1 MTSRRLLAGVG
12 RSALDLH
19 RHRQVYGEPGTTPQ
33 DELLAELGASGLR
46 GRGGAAFPLATK
58 LSAVRV
64 AKGEPILLVNGCE
77 GEPMST
83 KDRLLLSCL
92 PHLVIDGALTL
103 ARAIGA
109 GEVIFAVDEFDLR
122 TGDSLQTA
130 LDERADI
137 VAAGLQASLNWVP
150 AGYVTGQES
159 ALVQWCN
166 GGPPT
171 PMAARPR
178 VTERG
183 VRRRPTLVSNAETL
197 AHAAVVDRRG
207 ATWFRAAGTDEEP
220 GTALITVSG
229 AVSRPGVV
237 EVELGAPLTE
247 VLDAAGWLSEE
258 VPAFLIGGY
267 AGGWVDSRHVEQIR
281 LSQRALAHLGVRLGA
296 GIVVALG
303 ADACPVAE
311 SARVAGWLATQSA
324 GQCGPCV
331 DGLAAI
337 ARGLERIRSG
347 AGDRRTLAD
356 VARWCDDVAGRGAC
370 SLPDGAVTFT
380 ASALRVFAEDFHD
393 HARHGECDA
402 CGAPPTL
409 LTPGVA
415 VTDAR

>member
-1 MTSRRLLAGVG
+1 MTSRRLLKGVG
-12 RSALDLH
+12 RSPLDLD
-19 RHRQVYGEPGTTPQ
+19 RHRQVYGQPGTTPQ
-33 DELLAELGASGLR
+33 DALLAELRTSGLR

-58 LSAVRV
+58 LRAVRE

-77 GEPMST
+77 GEPMSA
-83 KDRLLLSCL
+83 KDRLLLSSL

-130 LDERADI
+130 LDERVDLGA
-137 VAAGLQASLNWVP
+137 ASLQAGLTWVP
-150 AGYVTGQES
+150 VGYVTGQES

-166 GGPPT
+166 GKPPT
-171 PMAARPR
+171 PTVALPR

-197 AHAAVVDRRG
+197 AHAAFVDRRG
-207 ATWFRAAGTDEEP
+207 AAWFRSAGTDEEP

-229 AVSRPGVV
+229 AVCRPGVV
-237 EVELGAPLTE
+237 EVDLGAPLTE
-247 VLDAAGWLSEE
+247 VLDAVGWLNEE
-258 VPAFLIGGY
+258 VSAYLIGGY
-267 AGGWVDSRHVEQIR
+267 AGGWIDSRDAERVR
-281 LSQRALAHLGVRLGA
+281 LSGRALAHLGVRLGA

-311 SARVAGWLATQSA
+311 TARVVSWLATQSA

-337 ARGLERIRSG
+337 AGGLERIRSG
-347 AGDRRTLAD
+347 TADRRTLAD
-356 VARWCDDVAGRGAC
+356 VARWCGDVTGRGAC
-370 SLPDGAVTFT
+370 ALPDGAVSFT

-402 CGAPPTL
+402 CNARRTL

>member
-1 MTSRRLLAGVG
+1 VTSRRLLAGVG
-12 RSALDLH
+12 RSPLDLD
-19 RHRQVYGEPGTTPQ
+19 RHRQVYGQPGTTPR
-33 DELLAELGASGLR
+33 DDLLAELRTSGLR

-58 LSAVRV
+58 LSAVRA
-64 AKGEPILLVNGCE
+64 AKGDPILLVNGCD

-83 KDRLLLSCL
+83 KDRLLLSCM

-122 TGDSLQTA
+122 AGDSLQTA
-130 LDERADI
+130 LDERVDLG
-137 VAAGLQASLNWVP
+137 AAGLQADLTWVP
-150 AGYVTGQES
+150 VGYVTGQES

-166 GGPPT
+166 GKRPT
-171 PMAARPR
+171 PTVALPR

-183 VRRRPTLVSNAETL
+183 VGRRPTLVSNAETV
-197 AHAAVVDRRG
+197 AHAALVDRHG
-207 ATWFRAAGTDEEP
+207 AAWFRAVGTDEEP

-229 AVSRPGVV
+229 AVCRPGVV

-258 VPAFLIGGY
+258 VSAYLIGGY
-267 AGGWVDSRHVEQIR
+267 AGGWIDSRDAERVR
-281 LSQRALAHLGVRLGA
+281 LSKPALAHLGVRLGA

-303 ADACPVAE
+303 AEACPVAE
-311 SARVAGWLATQSA
+311 TARVAGWLATQSA

-337 ARGLERIRSG
+337 GGGLERIRSG
-347 AGDRRTLAD
+347 TADRRTLAD
-356 VARWCDDVAGRGAC
+356 VARWCGDVAGRGAC
-370 SLPDGAVTFT
+370 ALPDGAVTFT

-402 CGAPPTL
+402 CNVRPTL

>member
-12 RSALDLH
+12 RSPLDLD
-19 RHRQVYGEPGTTPQ
+19 RHRQVYGQPGTTPQ
-33 DELLAELGASGLR
+33 DELLAELRASGLR
-46 GRGGAAFPLATK
+46 GRGGASFPLSTK
-58 LSAVRV
+58 LRAVRV
-64 AKGEPILLVNGCE
+64 ARGDPILLVNGCE
-77 GEPMST
+77 GEPMSK
-83 KDRLLLSCL
+83 KDRLMLSCL

-103 ARAIGA
+103 ARALGA

-130 LDERADI
+130 LDERLDLG
-137 VAAGLQASLNWVP
+137 AAGLRASLTWVP

-166 GGPPT
+166 GKSPT
-171 PMAARPR
+171 PTVAPPR

-183 VRRRPTLVSNAETL
+183 VGRRPTLVSNAETL
-197 AHAAVVDRRG
+197 VHAALVDRHG
-207 ATWFRAAGTDEEP
+207 AAWFRSAGTDEEP

-229 AVSRPGVV
+229 AVCRPGVV
-237 EVELGAPLTE
+237 EVELGAPLTK
-247 VLDAAGWLSEE
+247 VLDAAGWLNEE
-258 VPAFLIGGY
+258 VSAYLIGGY
-267 AGGWVDSRHVEQIR
+267 AGGWIDSRDAERVH
-281 LSQRALAHLGVRLGA
+281 LSGRALAHFGVRLGA

-311 SARVAGWLATQSA
+311 TARVVSWLATQSA

-337 ARGLERIRSG
+337 AGGLERIRSG
-347 AGDRRTLAD
+347 TADRRTLAD
-356 VARWCDDVAGRGAC
+356 VVRWCGDVTGRGAC
-370 SLPDGAVTFT
+370 ALPDGAVSFT

-402 CGAPPTL
+402 CAAPPTL

-415 VTDAR
+415 VTDER

>member
-1 MTSRRLLAGVG
+1 MTNFRLLAGVG
-12 RSALDLH
+12 RSPLDLD
-19 RHRQVYGEPGTTPQ
+19 RHRQVYGQPGTTPQ
-33 DELLAELGASGLR
+33 DELLAELLESGLR

-58 LSAVRV
+58 LRAVRV
-64 AKGEPILLVNGCE
+64 AKGDPILLVNGCE
-77 GEPMST
+77 GEPMSK

-130 LDERADI
+130 LDERVDLE
-137 VAAGLQASLNWVP
+137 AAGLEASLTWVP

-166 GGPPT
+166 GGPPIPT
-171 PMAARPR
+171 AARPR
-178 VTERG
+178 VSERG
-183 VRRRPTLVSNAETL
+183 VGRRPTLVSNAETL
-197 AHAAVVDRRG
+197 AHAALVDRHG
-207 ATWFRAAGTDEEP
+207 AAWFRGAGTDEEP
-220 GTALITVSG
+220 GSALITVSG
-229 AVSRPGVV
+229 AVCRPGVV
-237 EVELGAPLTE
+237 EVGLGAPLTE
-247 VLDAAGWLSEE
+247 VLDNAGWLSEE
-258 VPAFLIGGY
+258 VSAYLIGGY
-267 AGGWVDSRHVEQIR
+267 AGGWIDSRDAKRVR
-281 LSQRALAHLGVRLGA
+281 LSRRALAHFGVRLGA

-303 ADACPVAE
+303 AGACPVAE
-311 SARVAGWLATQSA
+311 TARAVAWLAAQSA

-337 ARGLERIRSG
+337 ADGLERIRSG
-347 AGDRRTLAD
+347 TADPRTLAD
-356 VARWCDDVAGRGAC
+356 IARWCDDVAGRGAC
-370 SLPDGAVTFT
+370 ALPDGAVTFT

-402 CGAPPTL
+402 CDARPTL

>member
-1 MTSRRLLAGVG
+1 VTSRRLLAGVG
-12 RSALDLH
+12 RWPLDLD
-19 RHRQVYGEPGTTPQ
+19 RHRQVYGQPGTTPR
-33 DELLAELGASGLR
+33 DDLLAELRMSGLR

-58 LSAVRV
+58 LSAVRA
-64 AKGEPILLVNGCE
+64 AKGEPILLVNGCD

-122 TGDSLQTA
+122 AGDSLQTA
-130 LDERADI
+130 LDERVD
-137 VAAGLQASLNWVP
+137 VSAAGLQADLTWVP
-150 AGYVTGQES
+150 VGYVTGQES

-166 GGPPT
+166 GKPPIPT
-171 PMAARPR
+171 VALPR

-183 VRRRPTLVSNAETL
+183 VGRRPTLVSNAETA
-197 AHAAVVDRRG
+197 AHAALVDRHG
-207 ATWFRAAGTDEEP
+207 AAWFRAAGTDEEP
-220 GTALITVSG
+220 GTVLITVSG
-229 AVSRPGVV
+229 AVCRRGVV
-237 EVELGAPLTE
+237 EVEFGAPLTE
-247 VLDAAGWLSEE
+247 VLDAAGWLSKE
-258 VPAFLIGGY
+258 VSAYLIGGY
-267 AGGWVDSRHVEQIR
+267 AGGWIDSRDAERVR
-281 LSQRALAHLGVRLGA
+281 LSSRALAHLGVRLGA

-311 SARVAGWLATQSA
+311 TARVAGWLAAQSA

-337 ARGLERIRSG
+337 AGGLERIRSG
-347 AGDRRTLAD
+347 TADRRALAD
-356 VARWCDDVAGRGAC
+356 VARWCGDVAGRGAC

-402 CGAPPTL
+402 CNAGPTL